1 MWLGLGGESLLIFC
15 LLFPQHRNLINAME
29 KTTWNESTE
38 EEVRKVMTLKYLS
51 TDESNYETESDN
63 EECQQ
68 S

>member
-1 MWLGLGGESLLIFC
+1 MWFESLLIFC
-15 LLFPQHRNLINAME
+15 PLLSQHRNLINAME

-38 EEVRKVMTLKYLS
+38 EKVQKVMTLKSLS